1 MEKDK
6 EAAYLVRLNEINA
19 MVKITISHA
28 DKKALRKEVR
38 AIKSELALSNGGV
51 FFSGINYYYYFIVDF
66 IAFSWAHLDIHLASD
81 SGRRSIRM

>member
-38 AIKSELALSNGGV
+38 TIKSELALSNGGV
-51 FFSGINYYYYFIVDF
+51 FFQWDQLLLLFYC
-66 IAFSWAHLDIHLASD
+66 
-81 SGRRSIRM
+81 